1 MVNTDGGHAPFNA
14 AEQVF
19 LIGNTYYSDNGSF
32 SGLIEY
38 PRVFNVALTDA
49 QIKAA
54 ANDQPIPP

>member
-1 MVNTDGGHAPFNA
+1 M
-14 AEQVF
+14 
-19 LIGNTYYSDNGSF
+19 IGATFPGANGDNGAF

-38 PRVFNVALTDA
+38 PRVFNVALRDD